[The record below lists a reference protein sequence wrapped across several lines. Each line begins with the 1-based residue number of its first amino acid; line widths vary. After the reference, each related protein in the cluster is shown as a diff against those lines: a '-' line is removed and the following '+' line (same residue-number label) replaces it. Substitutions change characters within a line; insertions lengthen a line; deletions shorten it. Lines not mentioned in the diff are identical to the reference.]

1 MNSSKIRTMMHADE
15 GFLSKAD
22 KLPLGGFGT
31 NFEKSKKKSRLPQK
45 KERWYLFSPNP
56 ENL

>member
-1 MNSSKIRTMMHADE
+1 MMHADE